1 MKKGG
6 KGYIV
11 VETLTSFTLLVCFM
25 AAILSLINVVVIQS
39 RVQYAL
45 NQTAQA
51 VSMYEYS
58 LHLTGMDSHLKT
70 MAGKARKTEMEI
82 DEFTTNINDVLDGI
96 KDIAGSTSISGAY
109 QSAQGSYQSG
119 QAAYG
124 QAKEWVETTVNDPK
138 EMLSK
143 VLTFAGNKAQQA
155 AFSALAE
162 EITLRYLSNGPLS
175 GEEYLEKMQVIN
187 FEIDP
192 NVSTMLDENGSII
205 ICATYEVKYKFGLLP
220 LPFDTIKF
228 NQRVATQAWLGG
240 AGDGFKP

>member
-1 MKKGG
+1 MKKGE
-6 KGYIV
+6 KGHIV
-11 VETLTSFTLLVCFM
+11 VETLTSFTLLVCLM

-51 VSMYEYS
+51 VSMYEYCI
-58 LHLTGMDSHLKT
+58 HLTGLDEDIKT
-70 MAGKARKTEMEI
+70 TAGKARKTQVEI
-82 DEFTTNINDVLDGI
+82 DEFKTNINDVLDGI
-96 KDIAGSTSISGAY
+96 KDLSGSTSVSGAY
-109 QSAQGSYQSG
+109 QSAQGTYESG
-119 QAAYG
+119 KAAYG
-124 QAKEWVETTVNDPK
+124 QAKEWGETLANDPK

-143 VLTFAGNKAQQA
+143 VLTLAADKAQRA

-162 EITLRYLSNGPLS
+162 EIVLRYLSNGPLS

-187 FEIDP
+187 FDIDP
-192 NVSTMLDENGSII
+192 SVSTIMDEDGSVV

-220 LPFDTIKF
+220 LPFETIKF
-228 NQRVATQAWLGG
+228 EQQVATQAWLGG

>member
-1 MKKGG
+1 MKKDE
-6 KGYIV
+6 KGHIV
-11 VETLTSFTLLVCFM
+11 VETLTCFTLLVCFM

-51 VSMYEYS
+51 VSMYEYCI
-58 LHLTGMDSHLKT
+58 HLTGLDDDIKT
-70 MAGKARKTEMEI
+70 TAGKARKTQVEI

-96 KDIAGSTSISGAY
+96 EAIGSSSSISGAY
-109 QSAQGSYQSG
+109 EAGKGSYESG
-119 QAAYG
+119 KAAYG
-124 QAKEWVETTVNDPK
+124 QAKEWGETLVNDPK

-143 VLTFAGNKAQQA
+143 VLTLAADKAQRA
-155 AFSALAE
+155 AFSMLAE
-162 EITLRYLSNGPLS
+162 EIVMRYLSNGPLS

-192 NVSTMLDENGSII
+192 SVSTIMDEEGSVVIG
-205 ICATYEVKYKFGLLP
+205 ATYEVKYKFGLLP
-220 LPFDTIKF
+220 LPFETIKF
-228 NQRVATQAWLGG
+228 EQQVATQAWLGG